1 MSYLFPYVNSNYW
14 APTDWRTSM
23 QWSHVRHRR
32 SAFGM
37 KRKKENIMEAR
48 SQSTSQFFLDI
59 MANSIREQLLVH
71 ASQVQT
77 TKLVLVSPVKTTTNI
92 HSQEILQHQYWILYS
107 IRMYDTRYDHVIH
120 LITLTIVSSHNHL
133 ISLFSQLFIT
143 ETTLLI
149 NKASNNLINLN
160 NIQYTQWEFYHTV

>member
-1 MSYLFPYVNSNYW
+1 
-14 APTDWRTSM
+14 M

-92 HSQEILQHQYWILYS
+92 HSQEILQHQY
-107 IRMYDTRYDHVIH
+107 
-120 LITLTIVSSHNHL
+120 
-133 ISLFSQLFIT
+133 
-143 ETTLLI
+143 
-149 NKASNNLINLN
+149 
-160 NIQYTQWEFYHTV
+160 